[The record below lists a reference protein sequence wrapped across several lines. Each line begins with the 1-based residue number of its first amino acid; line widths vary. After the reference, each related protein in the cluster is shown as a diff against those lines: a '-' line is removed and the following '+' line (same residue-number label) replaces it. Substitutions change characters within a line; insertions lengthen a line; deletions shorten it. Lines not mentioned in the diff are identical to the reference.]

1 MFTALHRHEQNRLA
15 RLVSLSPLKPKKK
28 TRRVDVVARPPMSVR
43 TERWVVMDA
52 SASVDGS
59 YEEVACCYSSDDA
72 FHYIDIHCDEDSHIE
87 DKSVTAQTDLSRF
100 RPAPDDQL

>member
-1 MFTALHRHEQNRLA
+1 MFGLLQRHEQNRLIA
-15 RLVSLSPLKPKKK
+15 PILLSPLKPKKQ
-28 TRRVDVVARPPMSVR
+28 TRSVDLVARPPMPVR

-59 YEEVACCYSSDDA
+59 YQEVACCYSSDDA

>member
-1 MFTALHRHEQNRLA
+1 MFVGLHRHEQNLLA

-28 TRRVDVVARPPMSVR
+28 ARRVDAVARPPMSVR

-59 YEEVACCYSSDDA
+59 YQEVACCYSSDDA

-87 DKSVTAQTDLSRF
+87 DMSVTTQARF
-100 RPAPDDQL
+100 RPAPGDQL

>member
-1 MFTALHRHEQNRLA
+1 MFVGLHRHEQNLLA

-28 TRRVDVVARPPMSVR
+28 ARRVDAVARPPMSVR

-59 YEEVACCYSSDDA
+59 YQEVACCYSSDDA

-87 DKSVTAQTDLSRF
+87 DKSVKPQARF
-100 RPAPDDQL
+100 RSAPGDQL

>member
-1 MFTALHRHEQNRLA
+1 MFTALHRHEHKRLEA
-15 RLVSLSPLKPKKK
+15 LVSLSPLKPKKK
-28 TRRVDVVARPPMSVR
+28 TRRVDAVARPPMSVR

-59 YEEVACCYSSDDA
+59 YQEVACCYSSDDA

-87 DKSVTAQTDLSRF
+87 DKSLTTQTRF

>member
-1 MFTALHRHEQNRLA
+1 
-15 RLVSLSPLKPKKK
+15 
-28 TRRVDVVARPPMSVR
+28 
-43 TERWVVMDA
+43 MDA

-59 YEEVACCYSSDDA
+59 YQEVACCYSSDDA

-87 DKSVTAQTDLSRF
+87 DKSLTTQTRF

>member
-1 MFTALHRHEQNRLA
+1 MFIALHRHEHKRLGA
-15 RLVSLSPLKPKKK
+15 LGSLSPLKPKKK
-28 TRRVDVVARPPMSVR
+28 APRVDAVARPPMSVR

-72 FHYIDIHCDEDSHIE
+72 FHYIDVHCDEDSHIE
-87 DKSVTAQTDLSRF
+87 DKSLTTQTRF
-100 RPAPDDQL
+100 RPAPDDHL

>member
-1 MFTALHRHEQNRLA
+1 MPR
-15 RLVSLSPLKPKKK
+15 S
-28 TRRVDVVARPPMSVR
+28 VDEVARPPMSIR

-59 YEEVACCYSSDDA
+59 YQEVACCYSSEDA

-87 DKSVTAQTDLSRF
+87 DKSFTAQSDSARF
-100 RPAPDDQL
+100 RPPPGDQI

>member
-1 MFTALHRHEQNRLA
+1 MFMRLHRHEHKRLEA
-15 RLVSLSPLKPKKK
+15 LVSLSPLKPKKQ
-28 TRRVDVVARPPMSVR
+28 TRRVDAVARPPMSVR

-59 YEEVACCYSSDDA
+59 YQEVACCYSSDDA

-87 DKSVTAQTDLSRF
+87 DKSLTTQTRF